1 MRPGAQERRGAG
13 THLAG
18 SSSGHAAAVLSHQA
32 LRRHGGDSRMSLA
45 AVVRSESK
53 LLLPTY
59 DRQRV
64 LFERGRGVYL
74 WDSQGKRYLDFL
86 SGIGVN
92 ALGHAH
98 PVIQSTLKRQ
108 AGRLIHV
115 SNLFFHEFQAEL
127 AKRLTRISGLDKAFF
142 CNSGTEAWE
151 GALKMARAFAR
162 TQNNNGHK
170 AKWRLLAL
178 ENSFHGRT
186 FGSLAT
192 TGQEKYRHPFAPLV
206 PGVGFVAFNDVDDLK
221 RQFDGSVCAICL
233 ETIQGEGG
241 IRPLSPEFLQ
251 TARQLSERTGALL
264 ILDEIQCGL
273 GRTGRYFAYQHYGIQ
288 PDIVTVA
295 KPLAAGLPL
304 GALLTTNRVA
314 SGMHPGMHGTTF
326 GGGPLACAVAI
337 EFLRVLDRMLGNV
350 SKLGKYFVGRLE
362 ELQSLHSEIKDVR
375 GIGLML
381 AVEINSPD
389 TAEAAVAQLLARG
402 ILINRTQDTVLRFL
416 PPYIIQ
422 RTHVDQVIR
431 ALDSA
436 LVSTKPK
443 KQINGAKP
451 TRRSPSR

>member
-1 MRPGAQERRGAG
+1 MN
-13 THLAG
+13 LA
-18 SSSGHAAAVLSHQA
+18 S
-32 LRRHGGDSRMSLA
+32 
-45 AVVRSESK
+45 VVRSESK

-64 LFERGRGVYL
+64 LFTRGRGIYL
-74 WDSQGKRYLDFL
+74 WDSRGKRYLDFL

-115 SNLFFHEFQAEL
+115 SNLFFHEYQAEL

-151 GALKMARAFAR
+151 GALKLARAYAR
-162 TQNNNGHK
+162 TRNNNGHK

-206 PGVGFVAFNDVDDLK
+206 PGVGFVAFNDVEDLK

-251 TARQLSERTGALL
+251 TARQLTERTGALL

-273 GRTGRYFAYQHYGIQ
+273 GRTGRYFAYQHYGIH

-304 GALLTTNRVA
+304 GALLTSDRVA
-314 SGMHPGMHGTTF
+314 GGMHPGMHGTTF

-337 EFLRVLDRMLGNV
+337 EFLRVLDRMLPRVRRMGDYFHAGLE
-350 SKLGKYFVGRLE
+350 KLKAK
-362 ELQSLHSEIKDVR
+362 HSCVREVR
-375 GIGLML
+375 GMGLML
-381 AVEINSPD
+381 GMDLDSSDKAKAVV
-389 TAEAAVAQLLARG
+389 AELLQSG
-402 ILINRTQDTVLRFL
+402 ILINRTQHTVLRFL

-422 RTHVDQVIR
+422 RTHVDRVVR

-436 LVSTKPK
+436 LSSIKPK
-443 KQINGAKP
+443 KQRTQLISAKP
-451 TRRSPSR
+451 RKRSQSR

>member
-1 MRPGAQERRGAG
+1 
-13 THLAG
+13 
-18 SSSGHAAAVLSHQA
+18 
-32 LRRHGGDSRMSLA
+32 MSLA
-45 AVVRSESK
+45 SVVRSESK

-64 LFERGRGVYL
+64 LFTRGRGLYL
-74 WDSQGKRYLDFL
+74 WDSRKKRYLDFL

-92 ALGHAH
+92 ALGHGH
-98 PVIQSTLKRQ
+98 PAIRSALKRQ

-115 SNLFFHEFQAEL
+115 SNLFFHPYQAEL
-127 AKRLTRISGLDKAFF
+127 ARQLTRISGLDKAFF

-151 GALKMARAFAR
+151 GALKLARAFAR
-162 TQNNNGHK
+162 TQNSNGHK

-178 ENSFHGRT
+178 DNSFHGRT

-206 PGVGFVAFNDVDDLK
+206 PGVGFVGFNDVDDLK

-241 IRPLSPEFLQ
+241 IRPLSQEFLQ
-251 TARQLSERTGALL
+251 TARQLTERTGALL

-273 GRTGRYFAYQHYGIQ
+273 GRTGRYFAYQHYGTT
-288 PDIVTVA
+288 PDIITVA

-304 GALLTTNRVA
+304 GAILTTDRVA

-326 GGGPLACAVAI
+326 GGGPLSCAVAI
-337 EFLRVLDRMLGNV
+337 EFLRVLDGLMSQVREI
-350 SKLGKYFVGRLE
+350 GKYFRAQLE
-362 ELQSLHSEIKDVR
+362 TLKSRHHCVREIR
-375 GIGLML
+375 GMGLML
-381 AVEINSPD
+381 GMELDSADLAKAV
-389 TAEAAVAQLLARG
+389 VGQLLQKG
-402 ILINRTQDTVLRFL
+402 ILINRTQETVLRFL

-422 RTHVDQVIR
+422 KKHVDQVIR

-436 LVSTKPK
+436 IPYNSSIPKRARVYVTKSK
-443 KQINGAKP
+443 NK
-451 TRRSPSR
+451 RRSQPQ

>member
-1 MRPGAQERRGAG
+1 
-13 THLAG
+13 
-18 SSSGHAAAVLSHQA
+18 
-32 LRRHGGDSRMSLA
+32 MSLA
-45 AVVRSESK
+45 AVVRSEAK

-206 PGVGFVAFNDVDDLK
+206 PGVGFVAFNDVDELK

-241 IRPLSPEFLQ
+241 IRPLSAEFLQ
-251 TARQLSERTGALL
+251 TARQLCDRTGALL

-273 GRTGRYFAYQHYGIQ
+273 GRTGQYFAYQHYGIQ

-304 GALLTTNRVA
+304 GAFLAKEEFANA
-314 SGMHPGMHGTTF
+314 IAPGQHGTTF
-326 GGGPLACAVAI
+326 GGGPLACRVAL
-337 EFLRVLDRMLGNV
+337 EFLAIVEEEKLLDNV
-350 SKLGKYFVGRLE
+350 NKVGAYLQQ
-362 ELQSLHSEIKDVR
+362 ELRTVVEKRAAAKEVR
-375 GIGLML
+375 GRGFIQGINLEIPARPIVDAAL
-381 AVEINSPD
+381 AEGVLFNS
-389 TAEAAVAQLLARG
+389 
-402 ILINRTQDTVLRFL
+402 TQDTVVRFL
-416 PPYIIQ
+416 PPFLLEEK
-422 RTHVDQVIR
+422 HVDKGIR
-431 ALDSA
+431 VL
-436 LVSTKPK
+436 K
-443 KQINGAKP
+443 KLLRKKRKTVASGQ
-451 TRRSPSR
+451 

>member
-1 MRPGAQERRGAG
+1 MN
-13 THLAG
+13 LA
-18 SSSGHAAAVLSHQA
+18 SVI
-32 LRRHGGDSRMSLA
+32 
-45 AVVRSESK
+45 RSESK

-64 LFERGRGVYL
+64 MFTRGRGVYL
-74 WDSQGKRYLDFL
+74 WDSEGRRYLDFL

-92 ALGHAH
+92 ALGHGH
-98 PVIQSTLKRQ
+98 PAIRSALKRQ

-115 SNLFFHEFQAEL
+115 SNLFFHEYQAEL
-127 AKRLTRISGLDKAFF
+127 AKRLTKISGLDKAFF

-151 GALKMARAFAR
+151 GALKLARAFAR
-162 TQNNNGHK
+162 TQNSNGHK

-206 PGVGFVAFNDVDDLK
+206 PGVGFVAFNDAEDLK
-221 RQFDGSVCAICL
+221 RQFDGSVCAVCL

-241 IRPLSPEFLQ
+241 IRPLSQEFLQ
-251 TARQLSERTGALL
+251 TARQLTDRTGALL

-273 GRTGRYFAYQHYGIQ
+273 GRTGRYFAYQHYGVT

-304 GALLTTNRVA
+304 GSILTTNRVA

-337 EFLRVLDRMLGNV
+337 EFLRVLDGLMRHVRAIGEYFRAQLEMLKARHHCV
-350 SKLGKYFVGRLE
+350 R
-362 ELQSLHSEIKDVR
+362 EIR
-375 GIGLML
+375 GMGLML
-381 AVEINSPD
+381 GMELNSAD
-389 TAEAAVAQLLARG
+389 TAKAVVAQLLQKG
-402 ILINRTQDTVLRFL
+402 ILINRTQETVLRFL
-416 PPYIIQ
+416 PPYVIQ
-422 RTHVDQVIR
+422 EKHVDQVIQ

-436 LVSTKPK
+436 LPYNSSTQSQAKGLTTKSK
-443 KQINGAKP
+443 K
-451 TRRSPSR
+451 RRQTH